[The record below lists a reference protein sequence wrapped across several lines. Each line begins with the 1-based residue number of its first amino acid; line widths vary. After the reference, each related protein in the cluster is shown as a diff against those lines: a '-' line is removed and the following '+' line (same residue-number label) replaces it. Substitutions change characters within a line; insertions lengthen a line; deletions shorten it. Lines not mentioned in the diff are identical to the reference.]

1 MYKPEQEEC
10 VLYKNGL
17 VYYFLK
23 ANQGWALPQNHAFPT
38 TPALHSHT
46 PTFPYLGKGNFP
58 QLR

>member
-23 ANQGWALPQNHAFPT
+23 ANQGWALLQKHTFLT
-38 TPALHSHT
+38 TPALLSHS
-46 PTFPYLGKGNFP
+46 PTFPYLSKENFP